1 MHAGFPAR
9 QQISLLRISGHV
21 SPPTASSHGRLPA
34 LRSARIRGCERNDAE
49 AIVLDLVQPLAAGRQ
64 LISFGWKARR
74 DKPDRE
80 GTLQHAG

>member
-1 MHAGFPAR
+1 
-9 QQISLLRISGHV
+9 
-21 SPPTASSHGRLPA
+21 
-34 LRSARIRGCERNDAE
+34 
-49 AIVLDLVQPLAAGRQ
+49 VQPLAAGRQ